1 MKRAAAIVN
10 HLQPVSDAQVVDAPG
25 SKNQT
30 ESKTLS
36 FQTLETKLEENST
49 LLWVGLN
56 RPQQLNTFNTQMIND
71 LHDLFDMLNDR
82 PSISVVI
89 FYGNGKAF
97 SGGLDLQVDPSSVD
111 TMWKGL
117 KSQRRISTLFTRMRR
132 LPQIFICAT
141 HGATCGA
148 GFALALASDIRIA
161 GESSRFNVAMRRIG
175 MTGCDL
181 GISYFLPRIVGTSLA
196 AEMMYT
202 GEFVVT
208 DRALS
213 SGLVSRV
220 VPDAK
225 RLEVAKELASKML
238 STAPMGLNMTKECLN
253 FSIDAPSLESVV
265 AMEDRQQTMTLM
277 GGDFQAGV
285 AAFLTKQPAVFE
297 KLS

>member
-1 MKRAAAIVN
+1 VESIN
-10 HLQPVSDAQVVDAPG
+10 LSG
-25 SKNQT
+25 SKTNA
-30 ESKTLS
+30 ESKSSDVFS
-36 FQTLETKLEENST
+36 FETLETKLEENST

-56 RPQQLNTFNTQMIND
+56 RPQQLNTLNPQMITD
-71 LHDLFDMLNDR
+71 LHTLFDLLNDR

-89 FYGNGKAF
+89 LYGNGKAF
-97 SGGLDLQVDPSSVD
+97 SGGLDLQVDPNSVD

-117 KSQRRISTLFTRMRR
+117 KGQRRISSLFVRMRR
-132 LPQIFICAT
+132 LPQVFICAT

-148 GFALALASDIRIA
+148 GLALALASDVRIA

-196 AEMMYT
+196 AEMTYT
-202 GEFVVT
+202 GEFILT

-220 VPDAK
+220 VSDAQ
-225 RLEVAKELASKML
+225 RLQAAKELAMKML
-238 STAPMGLNMTKECLN
+238 STAPMGLNLTKECLN
-253 FSIDAPSLESVV
+253 FSIDASSLEAAV
-265 AMEDRQQTMTLM
+265 AMEDRQQTMTLR

-285 AAFLTKQPAVFE
+285 TAFLTKQPPVFE

>member
-1 MKRAAAIVN
+1 VENA
-10 HLQPVSDAQVVDAPG
+10 SC
-25 SKNQT
+25 SKKGDT
-30 ESKTLS
+30 ESKSGDVFS
-36 FQTLETKLEENST
+36 FQTLETKLEENSN

-56 RPQQLNTFNTQMIND
+56 RPQQLNTLNPQMITD
-71 LHDLFDMLNDR
+71 LHNLFDLLNDR

-89 FYGNGKAF
+89 VYGNGKAF
-97 SGGLDLQVDPSSVD
+97 SGGLDLQVDPNSVD

-117 KSQRRISTLFTRMRR
+117 KAQRRISSLFVRMRR

-141 HGATCGA
+141 HGATCG
-148 GFALALASDIRIA
+148 GGLALALASDVRIA

-196 AEMMYT
+196 SEMMYT
-202 GEFVVT
+202 GEFVLV

-220 VPDAK
+220 VPDAQ
-225 RLEVAKELASKML
+225 RLQVAKELALKMI
-238 STAPMGLNMTKECLN
+238 STAPMGLNMTKECFN
-253 FSIDAPSLESVV
+253 FSIDAPSLEAVV
-265 AMEDRQQTMTLM
+265 AMEDRQQTMTLR

-285 AAFLTKQPAVFE
+285 TAFLTKQPPVYE
-297 KLS
+297 QLS